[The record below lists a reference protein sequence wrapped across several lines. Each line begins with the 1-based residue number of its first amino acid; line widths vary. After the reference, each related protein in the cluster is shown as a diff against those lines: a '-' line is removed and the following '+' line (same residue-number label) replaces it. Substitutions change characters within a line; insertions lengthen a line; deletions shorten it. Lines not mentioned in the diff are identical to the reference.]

1 MEPEEEEHREEPE
14 RPEREEAGGACAD
27 LPART
32 VGAEPLGPL
41 WAGKCMGRKAK
52 KGAKFK
58 FSNFEGIYGK
68 NRRDEGWKMEGDGNG
83 MHLMERAKTCK

>member
-1 MEPEEEEHREEPE
+1 MEPEEEEHREDPE

-41 WAGKCMGRKAK
+41 WAGKCMGRKAEGQKGRQIQIYQILKEFMERIAGK
-52 KGAKFK
+52 KGGRWR
-58 FSNFEGIYGK
+58 ETGTGC
-68 NRRDEGWKMEGDGNG
+68 
-83 MHLMERAKTCK
+83 T